1 MLLLPA
7 LFVIVLCV
15 ALGLGKRKV
24 GPFCYMLY
32 GCGAQTVHARQTRQS
47 SRDQTPFDSQAFQAP
62 IIGFLCSFLF
72 CSISDALLHSRL
84 SQYFLSILVTVNA
97 I

>member
-1 MLLLPA
+1 MLLLPG

-32 GCGAQTVHARQTRQS
+32 GWGAQTVHVRQTRQS
-47 SRDQTPFDSQAFQAP
+47 SYDQTPFDSQALAFHRCAVRV
-62 IIGFLCSFLF
+62 IGFAWRSY
-72 CSISDALLHSRL
+72 I
-84 SQYFLSILVTVNA
+84 QG
-97 I
+97 